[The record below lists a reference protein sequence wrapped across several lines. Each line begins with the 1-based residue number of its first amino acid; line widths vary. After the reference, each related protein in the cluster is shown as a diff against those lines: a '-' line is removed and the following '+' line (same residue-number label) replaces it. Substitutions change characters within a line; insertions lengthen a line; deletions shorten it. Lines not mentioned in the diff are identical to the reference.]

1 VSCLHPEVSVR
12 PNVNAGPMRLVWM
25 LAFVALAPLM
35 LSRPAT
41 AADAIAS
48 GDGGSLSLGSNWGA
62 YETYRGASFRWV
74 DNDAEIVLHGGTGE
88 ATVAIACEGGPSLG
102 RRSFAL
108 RVLDSAHRQVDH
120 VICDG
125 ADRRTEMLL
134 PRSDGDARYR
144 LHVDGG
150 GKSIPGERRIL
161 NFRVFTLDDG
171 RGGPSTADIV
181 DSRSGVRLGQGWY
194 PVEHYKG
201 QTFRWMAGDGRIFVG
216 ADRSMPASLRMVLE
230 VGPGVGSRQ
239 ASIWVRDRH
248 GRELLRTTIEG
259 RRTVAVPVPLEPG
272 ENEFTISVASR
283 NQRTPGEPRILNLR
297 LFSAGAVR

>member
-1 VSCLHPEVSVR
+1 
-12 PNVNAGPMRLVWM
+12 MRLVWM
-25 LAFVALAPLM
+25 LAFVALALPM
-35 LSRPAT
+35 FSRPAT
-41 AADAIAS
+41 AADAMVS

-62 YETYRGASFRWV
+62 YETYHGVSFRWV
-74 DNDAEIVLHGGTGE
+74 NNDAELVLHGGTGE

-102 RRSFAL
+102 QRSFAL
-108 RVLDSAHRQVDH
+108 RVLDTARRQVDH
-120 VICDG
+120 VMCDG

-134 PRSDGDARYR
+134 PRSGGDARYR
-144 LHVDGG
+144 LHADGG
-150 GKSIPGERRIL
+150 GKSVPGERRIL

-171 RGGPSTADIV
+171 RGGPSATDIV
-181 DSRSGVRLGQGWY
+181 DARSGVRLGQGWY

-216 ADRSMPASLRMVLE
+216 ADRSTRASLRVLVE

-259 RRTVAVPVPLEPG
+259 RRAVTVPVPLEPG
-272 ENEFTISVASR
+272 DNEFTISVASR
-283 NQRTPGEPRILNLR
+283 NQRVPGEPRILNLR
-297 LFSAGAVR
+297 LFSAAAVR